1 MCPYSI
7 SSITTQESQGTYF
20 NLGTYLERK
29 DNELLHVMNLNYLFG
44 IKKIMIFLLE
54 DKTFLKAF
62 G

>member
-44 IKKIMIFLLE
+44 IKSKGSKRL
-54 DKTFLKAF
+54 
-62 G
+62 